1 MSAEMP
7 GVGWIAAVQ
16 AILGESFSVNDA
28 QTHG

>member
-1 MSAEMP
+1 MNTEMP

-16 AILGESFSVNDA
+16 AILGESFGVYDA